1 MHILRKIVILSLFIC
16 CAGMTFAQSTDL
28 ARLEYALIPQSGSEN
43 KFSRFRFLGNIP
55 FKLNTEGSYLVVG
68 TQYRYHNVEINDPV
82 PFNDPDGLD
91 GLHTVGLELG
101 YTFKMNKRW
110 RFGAKFGTRIS
121 SNFEDSGIQGDDFRY
136 TGSFY
141 FIKSSDHSLLP
152 IKSRLILGVQYTTP
166 ASINFPLPIINYF
179 KRFDQN
185 WSYSIG
191 TPKSNIKYFFNE
203 KNTLQLYVS
212 LDRFYANIQ
221 NNRLVTVDG
230 TSRLAENI
238 SMLNVIGALG
248 YEYYFTE
255 HLLYYAY
262 AGYTLLN
269 RIRLRD
275 GDQDDV
281 LILNDQNTFYFRSGI
296 KIKI

>member
-1 MHILRKIVILSLFIC
+1 MQYLRKTIILFFLMFSVGTIFC
-16 CAGMTFAQSTDL
+16 QSTDL
-28 ARLEYALIPQSGSEN
+28 ARLEYAFIPQSGSEN
-43 KFSRFRFLGNIP
+43 KFSRFRFSGNIP
-55 FKLNTEGSYLVVG
+55 FKLNDKGSYFVVG
-68 TQYRYHNVEINDPV
+68 TQYRYHNMEINDIT
-82 PFNDPDGLD
+82 PFDDPDGLD

-101 YTFKMNKRW
+101 YTYKMNDNW

-121 SNFEDSGIQGDDFRY
+121 SNFEGSGIQGDDFRY
-136 TGSFY
+136 TSSFY
-141 FIKSSDHSLLP
+141 FIKSSPKSLLP
-152 IKSRLILGVQYTTP
+152 VKSRLILGLQYTTP
-166 ASINFPLPIINYF
+166 ASITFPLPIINYF
-179 KRFDQN
+179 KRFNQK

-191 TPKSNIKYFFNE
+191 TPKTNIKYFFN
-203 KNTLQLYVS
+203 KKHTLQVYVS

-221 NNRLVTVDG
+221 NNRLVTLNG
-230 TSRLAENI
+230 ATRLAENI

-262 AGYTLLN
+262 AGYTILN

-275 GDQDDV
+275 SDQDDV
-281 LILNDQNTFYFRSGI
+281 IVLNDQNTFYFRSGI